1 MRVLVVAEDPL
12 RREVL
17 ALRAV
22 SAAGHEVGGLS
33 DVREASLAVLRA
45 EPKALLV
52 ELAEGS
58 AAQLVRLL
66 ERARNAAEAP
76 LPAVVLLPE
85 GSVWLRGSLPSGLMP
100 AAAIE
105 ADHRRHAEIE
115 NAIAA
120 SPSGGDGIERVL
132 RELAG
137 GGAEAGREALCSGEL
152 RLDAVRRELT
162 GPAGTAH
169 LTESETR
176 VLAAVVEGGGG
187 VVTAEQVA
195 GALWGRPLTASSTA
209 GPRFAHTS
217 TPCGGSSAPWGS
229 TASSSRCPGS
239 ATGCRRRTGA
249 SKGGG

>member
-1 MRVLVVAEDPL
+1 M
-12 RREVL
+12 L
-17 ALRAV
+17 ARAV
-22 SAAGHEVGGLS
+22 SAAGREVGGLS

-100 AAAIE
+100 AA
-105 ADHRRHAEIE
+105 
-115 NAIAA
+115 AIAA

-195 GALWGRPLTASSTA
+195 GALWGPGRSRTSTA

>member
-17 ALRAV
+17 ARAV

-85 GSVWLRGSLPSGLMP
+85 GSVWLRGSLPFGLMP
-100 AAAIE
+100 AAAI
-105 ADHRRHAEIE
+105 AV
-115 NAIAA
+115 

-195 GALWGRPLTASSTA
+195 GALWGRPLTDKHSRAAIRSHV
-209 GPRFAHTS
+209 HTLRRKLGSVRLDGLVVSLPGVGYRLS
-217 TPCGGSSAPWGS
+217 TPD
-229 TASSSRCPGS
+229 
-239 ATGCRRRTGA
+239 RRE
-249 SKGGG
+249 